1 MLQAHART
9 VAWAKEFVPS
19 FRLPDADAFTL
30 PPEARIGF
38 MKRFAD
44 AIEPQIEGDIGPVVF
59 CLMTAFGSATGHGPH
74 VTVGAGQHHANTNAC
89 TVAPSGVGKSEPWD
103 TTTLLME
110 QADPQWRENC
120 VCFGL
125 GSGEGLI
132 ERLRDGWTEAKRD
145 KQGQMQFVQH
155 PGAAHKNLLVVEA
168 EFGRVINLGRRDGA
182 TLGQIL
188 CFGWDGKTM
197 EVANRGQNKLKASGH
212 HLSIWANI
220 TLAEIRRKIRNSLE
234 EENGFVNRFLWPWQ
248 SQRRSLA
255 FGGDMACLDALA
267 PALAQAI
274 ARAKCIA
281 QVRWA
286 ACGAALW
293 EKAYPKLKA
302 VQTHMEALGRARSQA
317 LRLALL
323 YALLDG
329 SNEIREA
336 HVTAGLAA
344 WAYAEAS
351 ARLIFGDEPAAD
363 AGSATAPPMATA
375 VLKAITK
382 SPGVSRKGLYDALG
396 HGMKAEALSDALLW
410 LESQGHAYRQTVKTG
425 TGRPAECWWPAQG
438 REPEE
443 EPQQHPPDQ
452 GPASAGAESLGLQAG
467 SPRPGQSSHPA
478 GPDADAQ
485 QVRKE
490 GTISE
495 AAANAHAHELRKEG
509 IISPPVQKPHDDA
522 GDSSF
527 LPTPPAAALDGG
539 GVGCVVQPEAQAVPD
554 EIWFGVSEPLP
565 EGWLDA
571 VADADLIERIWP
583 VPKGWHRSS
592 HGMKLL
598 GGRDEGG
605 FSGHSVFNPK
615 WPVRAIAPTDL
626 DDDGESLERVFSGDP
641 SMTMIVMPQSV

>member
-1 MLQAHART
+1 
-9 VAWAKEFVPS
+9 
-19 FRLPDADAFTL
+19 
-30 PPEARIGF
+30 
-38 MKRFAD
+38 
-44 AIEPQIEGDIGPVVF
+44 
-59 CLMTAFGSATGHGPH
+59 MTAHFR
-74 VTVGAGQHHANTNAC
+74 
-89 TVAPSGVGKSEPWD
+89 AP
-103 TTTLLME
+103 
-110 QADPQWRENC
+110 
-120 VCFGL
+120 GL
-125 GSGEGLI
+125 VI
-132 ERLRDGWTEAKRD
+132 
-145 KQGQMQFVQH
+145 
-155 PGAAHKNLLVVEA
+155 EA

-182 TLGQIL
+182 TLSQIL

-197 EVANRGQNKLKASGH
+197 EVANRGQNKLKASDH

-248 SQRRSLA
+248 SLRRSLP

-267 PALAQAI
+267 PVLAQAI
-274 ARAKCIA
+274 GKAKGIS

-293 EKAYPKLKA
+293 ERAYPKLKA

-323 YALLDG
+323 YALLAGDD
-329 SNEIREA
+329 EIREA
-336 HVTAGLAA
+336 HVVAGLGV

-351 ARLIFGDEPAAD
+351 ARLIFSDDPGPDVGNSPVPAK
-363 AGSATAPPMATA
+363 AGA
-375 VLKAITK
+375 VLQAIAQ

-438 REPEE
+438 REPEA
-443 EPQQHPPDQ
+443 EPQQHTPDQ
-452 GPASAGAESLGLQAG
+452 GPANAGAGSLGLQAG
-467 SPRPGQSSHPA
+467 SPRPGQSSLPA
-478 GPDADAQ
+478 GPDAEDQ

-490 GTISE
+490 GTILE
-495 AAANAHAHELRKEG
+495 ADADAHAHELRKEG
-509 IISPPVQKPHDDA
+509 IISPPVQKPQDDA
-522 GDSSF
+522 EDSSF
-527 LPTPPAAALDGG
+527 LPTPPAAALHGG
-539 GVGCVVQPEAQAVPD
+539 GVGCVVQPEVQAVPD
-554 EIWFGVSEPLP
+554 EVWFGGSEPLP

-571 VADADLIERIWP
+571 VADADLIEKTWP

-592 HGMKLL
+592 HGLKLL
-598 GGRDEGG
+598 GGRDDAG

-615 WPVRAIAPTDL
+615 WPIRATAPTDL

-641 SMTMIVMPQSV
+641 GMTMIVMPQSV